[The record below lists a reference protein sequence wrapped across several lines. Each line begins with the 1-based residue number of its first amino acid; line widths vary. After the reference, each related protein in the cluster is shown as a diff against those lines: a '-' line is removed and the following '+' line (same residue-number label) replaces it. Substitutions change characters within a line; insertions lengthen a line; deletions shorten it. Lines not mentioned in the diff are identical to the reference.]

1 MPGFNK
7 RGHLVQGSGTG
18 RGMGPCRSKI
28 KTIDQVPDTVKG
40 VGKGGQPYGCGKGRC
55 RGGGR
60 GKSAGGFINW
70 EAQ

>member
-7 RGHLVQGSGTG
+7 RGPLGQGPGTG
-18 RGMGPCRSKI
+18 RGMGTCGRDSNKSN
-28 KTIDQVPDTVKG
+28 QVTDTVKG

-60 GKSAGGFINW
+60 GKSADFRNRDS
-70 EAQ
+70 Q